1 MLWYRHQT
9 GLLFPVTFGSGII
22 LCWHTGTT
30 VVHRTRPPPLGHPYS
45 LCCKHT
51 ETFLIATTV
60 SRYQVMKAP
69 CPAVSKLQK
78 ATISFDDDVLTLS
91 IIAHFPEV
99 QPRGHKNRLLYVQKK
114 RLDGRKQKNI
124 CTAVPVR
131 KRTVLLIASCDAPSR
146 ITCNQIITGTYP
158 WYISTQVHPKKNT
171 RYIGTY
177 VHPKKNTWYEKRK
190 KGNTGDNGNTM
201 FQ

>member
-1 MLWYRHQT
+1 MELTWYLEVQRGFSCIPTAVRFILIPACTADEYQVCMMHDTAASEVAVDLDSTSTRRAAMLWYRHQT

-60 SRYQVMKAP
+60 SRYQDMKAP

-99 QPRGHKNRLLYVQKK
+99 
-114 RLDGRKQKNI
+114 
-124 CTAVPVR
+124 
-131 KRTVLLIASCDAPSR
+131 
-146 ITCNQIITGTYP
+146 
-158 WYISTQVHPKKNT
+158 
-171 RYIGTY
+171 
-177 VHPKKNTWYEKRK
+177 
-190 KGNTGDNGNTM
+190 
-201 FQ
+201 